1 MTYKLITAL
10 CLSAITAAVVF
21 AAIKNRK
28 KIKRKRVADE
38 GYETAYD
45 ILFPLKKYKKYKT
58 A

>member
-10 CLSAITAAVVF
+10 CFSIITATVVF
-21 AAIKNRK
+21 TVVKNRK
-28 KIKRKRVADE
+28 KIKRKLVSEE

-45 ILFPLKKYKKYKT
+45 ILFPVKYKKYRP